1 MNCFGSCMFHIGR
14 THLQRDYIACI
25 GKIRLGCTLHF
36 VVFSFPAVIFV
47 MWGVSFQSVAV
58 LQRSVLIPAFGR
70 SSIKA
75 GP

>member
-1 MNCFGSCMFHIGR
+1 MNCFGSCIFHIGK
-14 THLQRDYIACI
+14 THLQRDYITLI

-36 VVFSFPAVIFV
+36 VVFSFLTVIFV
-47 MWGVSFQSVAV
+47 MWGESFESVAV
-58 LQRSVLIPAFGR
+58 LQRGVLIPALGR